1 MADMQTIFEHKGRR
15 EDLKIA
21 WIGDGNNVANSWLN
35 MAARYP
41 MYLAL
46 AVPQGYEP
54 DTDVLAFA
62 RAKAV
67 SQIDVV
73 NQPEDAV
80 RDADVIYTDVWA
92 SMGQEEEAE
101 ARRRAFQNFQ
111 VNEKFMKLAA
121 DDCVFM
127 HCLPAHR
134 GEEVS
139 AAVIDGPQ
147 SIVFDEAENRLHAQK
162 AIMVKLFE

>member
-46 AVPQGYEP
+46 AVPEGYEP
-54 DTDVLAFA
+54 DSKILEYA
-62 RAKAV
+62 RSKGI
-67 SQIDVV
+67 SEIDVV
-73 NQPEDAV
+73 NEPEAAAK
-80 RDADVIYTDVWA
+80 DADVIYSDVWA
-92 SMGQEEEAE
+92 SMGQEEEADN
-101 ARRRAFQNFQ
+101 RRAAFRNFQ
-111 VNEKFMKLAA
+111 VNEALMNLAA
-121 DDCVFM
+121 SDCVFM

-134 GEEVS
+134 GEEVT
-139 AAVIDGPQ
+139 AGVIDGPQ